1 MEATPAEVL
10 SAAEQRI
17 ETDITQAWM
26 TALMTKLHPFPKSP
40 KEVFKK
46 GGDQQSYDHMLA
58 AVQALKR
65 EKDREK
71 RRKVAGRDVIIHR
84 PEK

>member
-26 TALMTKLHPFPKSP
+26 IALMSKLHPFPKSP

-46 GGDQQSYDHMLA
+46 GDSQQSVDAMLA
-58 AVQALKR
+58 TVQSVQR
-65 EKDREK
+65 DMERSK
-71 RRKVAGRDVIIHR
+71 RRKKAGREVTIHR